1 MARLRVRVPMRRLAG
16 AGHFVGDLQ
25 KTTTSHTRRAA
36 RAGDEP
42 ALCLRGDR
50 LTDNLKAR
58 YDASATADTG
68 RAGAPVCGHAWAGA
82 GAL

>member
-25 KTTTSHTRRAA
+25 ENNNQSYAA